1 MRRLLR
7 GSFYVLFALLGVVSI
22 VGIVGV
28 IVDMAERKYPLVN
41 VLPLISMSLFLCWT
55 ICMIL
60 WFSKRS
66 KKILLFAISCLT
78 IGLLVIAVSMNET
91 VHQFTLGLHKEYQ
104 RASTT
109 LVSGNNAFEDLRA
122 EPPHKTSQGS
132 EAESTR
138 TTLYQ
143 KDVYFDT
150 DNFVMFLINEDNG
163 TTKASAVVSFDGND
177 PSREAALLSTLSMF
191 FWHNDYTDFLI
202 MLVSGENNGM
212 LVFSN
217 GKNVGSPMPFPD
229 VHRELLGDESL
240 FLKYKEDCIY
250 LLDSL
255 IDYNGMASFK
265 EFFLL
270 LTEQLEWINRMPT
283 DTPVHDDEYVQLS
296 YVGLEKDS
304 LGRHVLAFKVV
315 NKTNVTLTFQAD
327 TFALDGV
334 SLGTIT
340 GSNNVAAQSTGTVR
354 FTPRE
359 QIPSVAPS
367 LLTGAIRV
375 IDFSNTLSGKQSYVV
390 NFVNTAITYD

>member
-1 MRRLLR
+1 MTQVEKQH
-7 GSFYVLFALLGVVSI
+7 Y
-22 VGIVGV
+22 
-28 IVDMAERKYPLVN
+28 
-41 VLPLISMSLFLCWT
+41 CQ
-55 ICMIL
+55 
-60 WFSKRS
+60 
-66 KKILLFAISCLT
+66 
-78 IGLLVIAVSMNET
+78 
-91 VHQFTLGLHKEYQ
+91 HYQ
-104 RASTT
+104 C
-109 LVSGNNAFEDLRA
+109 
-122 EPPHKTSQGS
+122 
-132 EAESTR
+132 
-138 TTLYQ
+138 
-143 KDVYFDT
+143 
-150 DNFVMFLINEDNG
+150 
-163 TTKASAVVSFDGND
+163 
-177 PSREAALLSTLSMF
+177 F
-191 FWHNDYTDFLI
+191 FWNNDYTDFLI

-340 GSNNVAAQSTGTVR
+340 GSDNVAAQSTGTVR

-375 IDFSNTLSGKQSYVV
+375 IDFSNTLWGKQSYVV